1 MLKFKYNHFINLE
14 RLMLEQENCG
24 LIVVDVQ
31 GSLAR
36 LVQRSELF
44 IDNTKKLIQ
53 CCQLLGIPVVW
64 LEQNA
69 KGLGSTIPELSVLMG
84 EATVY
89 EKLHFNGLFE
99 KSIKEV
105 IKATDKKQWLVVGI
119 EAHICVYQTVLGL
132 LNEKFE
138 VDVVSDCISS
148 RLQSNIELALQ
159 KMKESGA
166 SITSLEM
173 CVFELMKSAKM
184 ESFKE
189 ILSII
194 K

>member
-1 MLKFKYNHFINLE
+1 
-14 RLMLEQENCG
+14 MLEQENCG

-36 LVQRSELF
+36 IVQRSDLF

-53 CCQLLGIPVVW
+53 CCKLLGIPVVW
-64 LEQNA
+64 LEQNS
-69 KGLGSTIPELSVLMG
+69 KGLGATVPELSELMG
-84 EATVY
+84 EASVN
-89 EKLHFNGLFE
+89 EKFHFNGLFE
-99 KSIKEV
+99 ESIKEV

-132 LNEKFE
+132 LNEGFE

-148 RLQSNIELALQ
+148 RLQSNIELALL

-173 CVFELMKSAKM
+173 CVFELMKSAKID
-184 ESFKE
+184 SFRD
-189 ILSII
+189 ILSVI

>member
-1 MLKFKYNHFINLE
+1 MLKKE
-14 RLMLEQENCG
+14 DCG

-36 LVQRSELF
+36 IVQQSDLF

-53 CCQLLGIPVVW
+53 CCKLLSIPVIW
-64 LEQNA
+64 LEQNP
-69 KGLGSTIPELSVLMG
+69 KGLGATVPELSQLMG
-84 EATVY
+84 ESTVN
-89 EKLHFNGLFE
+89 EKVHFNALYE
-99 KSIKEV
+99 EPIKEI
-105 IKATDKKQWLVVGI
+105 IKSTDKQRWLVVGI

-132 LNEKFE
+132 LSENYK

-148 RLQSNIELALQ
+148 RLQSNIDLALLN
-159 KMKESGA
+159 MRDSGA

-173 CVFELMKSAKM
+173 CIFEMMKNAQISN
-184 ESFKE
+184 FRE